1 MENDVQRIE
10 RIVLVGFSGTGKTT
24 TAKLVA
30 ERLGWSRVDTDLA
43 VEAASG
49 IDIPEI
55 FRVHGEAAFRAAE
68 RTALIQAAT
77 STNVVI
83 ATGGGATIDSAVW
96 SADLL
101 GQPGTLVVT
110 LDAQPTTIL
119 RRLTAQVETEGRFVE
134 RPMLAGDDPL
144 GKIET
149 LKAQRQAAY
158 DASPMTLVVDH
169 ATPELIADEILAVAS
184 AHFSGGLPAI
194 RLEATSATSQLL
206 VGSGLTMK
214 LGELVRSAYPR
225 LNRVWIVT
233 DEAVG
238 AIYGRACLES
248 IAAAGCPASLM
259 TVPVG
264 EESKSWDRLKSVYD
278 RLLEGGI
285 ERGDVVVAY
294 GGGVVGDLAGFV
306 AATVLRGVGL
316 VQVPTSLLAMVDSS
330 VGGKTGINHSAGKNL
345 IGAFLQP
352 ALVVIDPTALG
363 TLPERHLVAGWAEIV
378 KHAVIQT
385 STPGGERGDLAE
397 FLLRNGHSLSNALE
411 PTISYLV
418 WRNVELKA
426 RVVAADER
434 ERGIRAYLNFGH
446 TLGHAIEAAG
456 YTLLHGEA
464 VALGMRAV
472 TRIGCQ
478 LGLCDDADVVRTDA
492 LLDQFGLPRRV
503 SLDPELVM
511 ARLGSDKKRSGGQ
524 QQWVLPLA
532 GGGVTIRD
540 DVSPQVVA
548 AGLTAVLEG

>member
-83 ATGGGATIDSAVW
+83 ASGGGATIDSAVW

-119 RRLTAQVETEGRFVE
+119 RRLTAQVEAEGRFVE

-225 LNRVWIVT
+225 LNQVWIVT

-238 AIYGRACLES
+238 AIYGRGCLES
-248 IAAAGCPASLM
+248 FAAVGCPASLM

-264 EESKSWDRLKSVYD
+264 EQSKSWDQLKSVYD

-397 FLLRNGHSLSNALE
+397 FLLRNGRSLNNALE

-464 VALGMRAV
+464 VALGMRAA

-478 LGLCDDADVVRTDA
+478 LGLCDDADVARTDA
-492 LLDQFGLPRRV
+492 LLDRFGLPRRV